1 MLAARAA
8 EAVHGACVTVRR
20 AARRAE
26 ADAKTSRVRMETSMT
41 TGILGARCASG
52 RFSTVA
58 AVSYADTALTPIER
72 DGVTYVAGGIGS
84 DEAAVF
90 SEQASRYNLHMT
102 FVSKTGKHLSVFD
115 AVIQE
120 GPRQVL
126 AAQATGPF
134 LYVRL
139 PAGCH
144 TASARDRHGRETK
157 QVRIDSHRGA
167 ELRFY
172 WEDPDRH
179 DVRHLCT
186 GGARSRRQS
195 ARWRRSV
202 PTGDRLGRYGFDDYA
217 GLPLPPASRRH
228 FGCSSRSG
236 AACGIALAT
245 GRQRVKNPV
254 RNPHEDERISQE
266 HHDAAI

>member
-1 MLAARAA
+1 
-8 EAVHGACVTVRR
+8 
-20 AARRAE
+20 
-26 ADAKTSRVRMETSMT
+26 MT

-58 AVSYADTALTPIER
+58 AVGYADNALTPIER

-84 DEAAVF
+84 DEAAAF
-90 SEQASRYNLHMT
+90 REQAFRYSLRMT
-102 FVSKTGKHLSVFD
+102 FASKTGEHVSDVGV
-115 AVIQE
+115 VIPE

-134 LYVRL
+134 LHVRL
-139 PAGCH
+139 PAGRY

-195 ARWRRSV
+195 AR
-202 PTGDRLGRYGFDDYA
+202 
-217 GLPLPPASRRH
+217 
-228 FGCSSRSG
+228 
-236 AACGIALAT
+236 
-245 GRQRVKNPV
+245 
-254 RNPHEDERISQE
+254 
-266 HHDAAI
+266 